1 MTAYSNTHSFAL
13 TAWQPAKGFWLRFS
27 QECPQFAVSGS
38 EQAFSKFVRT
48 HKDELHA
55 GGVIVRLSN
64 GTWLGH
70 PERFR
75 ESIMAKLAGR
85 SLPPLKRKRAMKAT
99 CPPLPA
105 PPTSSQHGRPAS

>member
-1 MTAYSNTHSFAL
+1 MTAYSNTHSFDL
-13 TAWQPAKGFWLRFS
+13 TAWQPAKAFWLRFS

-85 SLPPLKRKRAMKAT
+85 SV
-99 CPPLPA
+99 PPLPA
-105 PPTSSQHGRPAS
+105 PLTSSQHGRLAT

>member
-1 MTAYSNTHSFAL
+1 MTAYSNTHSFDL
-13 TAWQPAKGFWLRFS
+13 TAWQPGKAIWLEFS

-64 GTWLGH
+64 GTWLSH

-85 SLPPLKRKRAMKAT
+85 SLPPL
-99 CPPLPA
+99 PA
-105 PPTSSQHGRPAS
+105 PPTSSQHGRPAT